1 MPNGMLV
8 LLTSHTK
15 LGCRLYVA
23 ADGTG
28 RTWSDAQVVT
38 LTSGG
43 NTSMIGLDDETLLV
57 FTPSSKRISCHRV
70 TLKVLQK

>member
-1 MPNGMLV
+1 MPNGLLV

-28 RTWSDAQVVT
+28 RTWSDAHVVT
-38 LTSGG
+38 LISGG
-43 NTSMIGLDDETLLV
+43 NTSMVRLDDETLLV
-57 FTPSSKRISCHRV
+57 FTPSSKRISCRRV
-70 TLKVLQK
+70 TLKALQK